1 MQKMSLIEF
10 QVTLNEIS
18 NEINEE
24 KIRQLKKRIKMYKSK
39 GDTELVKKCND
50 EINILKQKTREE
62 LLEEFYEYLEID
74 NVDKYRKK
82 MKGYEL
88 PIFYNNLYNNNLNN
102 KVKVN
107 ENKKTP
113 KVVIQITAYPKF
125 NKIPVIKQ

>member
-1 MQKMSLIEF
+1 MIQTK
-10 QVTLNEIS
+10 
-18 NEINEE
+18 
-24 KIRQLKKRIKMYKSK
+24 
-39 GDTELVKKCND
+39 
-50 EINILKQKTREE
+50 KQKKKNQQKKKK

-113 KVVIQITAYPKF
+113 IKLNSARQMYIKEM
-125 NKIPVIKQ
+125 IKQRKEQTKNLEKKMIRFNGLEKVLIMLLVFLFLLKTFLKI